1 MIGGRCWL
9 WTTGLGSTGPSF
21 GSGSGF
27 GATDRVGA
35 LENEHPAENRGCE
48 RATAEFVETTSS
60 RRRLPSLVMSDVI
73 FERIAPVVTVHDVDA
88 ALARY
93 RRLGF
98 ATELD
103 EPAQYGFA
111 ERGSVQLHLQP
122 DDPNDPGD
130 TGGVVYLYV
139 SDADVLHAEWT
150 SAGVE
155 GRFMGPH
162 NTPYGLREFIYT
174 DPDGIVHRVG
184 SPL

>member
-1 MIGGRCWL
+1 
-9 WTTGLGSTGPSF
+9 
-21 GSGSGF
+21 
-27 GATDRVGA
+27 
-35 LENEHPAENRGCE
+35 
-48 RATAEFVETTSS
+48 
-60 RRRLPSLVMSDVI
+60 MSEVI
-73 FERIAPVVTVHDVDA
+73 FERIAPIVTVHDVDA
-88 ALARY
+88 ALTRY

-111 ERGSVQLHLQP
+111 ERGPVQLHLQP
-122 DDPNDPGD
+122 GDPSDPRG

-162 NTPYGLREFIYT
+162 NTPYGLREFVYT

-184 SPL
+184 SPH

>member
-1 MIGGRCWL
+1 
-9 WTTGLGSTGPSF
+9 
-21 GSGSGF
+21 
-27 GATDRVGA
+27 
-35 LENEHPAENRGCE
+35 
-48 RATAEFVETTSS
+48 
-60 RRRLPSLVMSDVI
+60 MSEVI
-73 FERIAPVVTVHDVDA
+73 FERIAPVITVHDIHA

-98 ATELD
+98 ATEFD

-111 ERGSVQLHLQP
+111 EREAVQLHFQT
-122 DDPNDPGD
+122 DDPGD
-130 TGGVVYLYV
+130 PGGTGGVVYLYV
-139 SDADVLHAEWT
+139 SDADALHAEWT

-162 NTPYGLREFIYT
+162 DTPYGLREFVYI